1 MLIRLFFCLSFLL
14 PLFSVAQE
22 LPTDGSWFCQHGKVR
37 SFGQL
42 GSMANARLAY
52 PGDANIDILYYGLD
66 LKLTHTPNY
75 LRGAATV
82 FLKSV
87 TPSLASF
94 SLDLNSTTATSGE
107 GLRVDSVK
115 SGSQKLSYQFT
126 SNKLII
132 KPATALA
139 NGQTIR
145 VVVYYQGIPIST
157 SGSFVFGKHEKTS
170 DPAIWTLSEPY
181 GAPDWFPCKDT
192 PAEKVD
198 SSDVRITA
206 PATFVSVSNGT
217 LASITDNPD
226 QTKTYYWRNR
236 HTIAHYLISIASS
249 NYTRYD
255 TPFTSGNRVVPVTH
269 YVYPEVLSSVKANLD
284 LTPQMMKLF
293 SNQFGVYPFS
303 AEKYGHAQFG
313 AGNGGM
319 EHQTIS
325 SMEEAAFTPAVIA
338 HELAHQWFGDKIT
351 CRNWEN
357 IWLNEGFASYA
368 EALYA
373 ESTGGTVGYKD
384 YMGRFLTRAKN
395 AQGSIYVQDISSFNN
410 IFNSSRSYAKGAT
423 VLHMLRG
430 IVGDSTFI
438 NTLRAYSASKFGYQ
452 TAVTEDF
459 QGIAEQVSGKKLGY
473 FFQQWI
479 YGAGYPTYQVS
490 ITGSNQANQVSV
502 RLVQRNTTASSPSS
516 FTMPVQLTI
525 RSATG
530 DTTVTVFNDRADQ
543 TFSLPSK
550 GTATSV
556 VIDPNNWILKGTEAP
571 TVVTAIEP
579 TAITLNVYP
588 NPSSESVSVDFATPS
603 AGTLSLGLTNLLGQR
618 VRSLTEPQLS
628 AGDHSRSLN
637 LRGLSAGR
645 YILSIETTAG
655 QQSRVVLV
663 P

>member
-1 MLIRLFFCLSFLL
+1 MSVRLFISILFLL
-14 PLFSVAQE
+14 PLLGRAQE
-22 LPTDGSWFCQHGKVR
+22 LPADGSWFCQHGKVR
-37 SFGQL
+37 SFGQV
-42 GSMANARLAY
+42 GSLANARLAY

-82 FLKSV
+82 LLKSV

-94 SLDLNSTTATSGE
+94 TLDLNSTTATSGE

-115 SGSQKLSYQFT
+115 AGTQKLSYQFA
-126 SNKLII
+126 SNKLTI

-226 QTKTYYWRNR
+226 NTKTYFWRNR

-284 LTPQMMKLF
+284 LTPKMMQLF
-293 SNQFGVYPFS
+293 STQFGTYPFS

-313 AGNGGM
+313 TGNGGM

-325 SMEEAAFTPAVIA
+325 SMEEAAFTPTVIA

-373 ESTGGTVGYKD
+373 ESTGGRQGYQG
-384 YMGRFLTRAKN
+384 YMDRFLTRAKS
-395 AQGSIYVQDISSFNN
+395 AQGSIYVQDISSVGN
-410 IFNSSRSYAKGAT
+410 IFNSTRTYAKGAA

-430 IVGDSTFI
+430 VLGDSTFI
-438 NTLRAYSASKFGYQ
+438 NTLRSYSTSKYAYQ
-452 TAVTEDF
+452 TAITEDF

-525 RSATG
+525 KATAG
-530 DTTVTVFNDRADQ
+530 DTTVTVVNDRADQ
-543 TFSLPSK
+543 RFTLPSK
-550 GTATSV
+550 GTATGV
-556 VIDPNNWILKGTEAP
+556 VVDPNNWILKGTEAP
-571 TVVTAIEP
+571 AVVTAIEP
-579 TAITLNVYP
+579 AATSLTIYP
-588 NPSSESVSVDFATPS
+588 NPSSELVSIDFTTPS
-603 AGTLSLGLTNLLGQR
+603 AGALSLALTNLLGQR
-618 VRSLTEPQLS
+618 VRSLTEAQLG
-628 AGDHSRSLN
+628 AGEHSRSLN

-645 YILSIETTAG
+645 YVLSIQTTAG

>member
-1 MLIRLFFCLSFLL
+1 MLIRLLFCLFFLL
-14 PLFSVAQE
+14 PLLGVSQE
-22 LPTDGSWFCQHGKVR
+22 LPADGSWFCQHGKVR

-42 GSMANARLAY
+42 GSLANARLAY

-75 LRGAATV
+75 LRAAATV
-82 FLKSV
+82 SLKSL
-87 TPSLASF
+87 TPNLASF

-115 SGSQKLSYQFT
+115 SGNQKLSYQFAG
-126 SNKLII
+126 NKLTI

-139 NGQTIR
+139 SGQTIR
-145 VVVYYQGIPIST
+145 VVVYYQGIPISK
-157 SGSFVFGKHEKTS
+157 SGSFVFGKHENTS
-170 DPAIWTLSEPY
+170 DPVIWTLSEPY

-226 QTKTYYWRNR
+226 KTKTYYWRNR

-255 TPFTSGNRVVPVTH
+255 TPFTSGNWVVPVTH
-269 YVYPEVLSSVKANLD
+269 YVYPEDLASVKANLD
-284 LTPQMMKLF
+284 LTPKMMQLF
-293 SNQFGVYPFS
+293 SNQFGTYPFS

-325 SMEEAAFTPAVIA
+325 SMEKAAFTPSVIA

-373 ESTGGTVGYKD
+373 ESTDGRSGYRA
-384 YMGRFLTRAKN
+384 YMDWFMTRAKN
-395 AQGSIYVQDISSFNN
+395 AQGSIYVQDISSFNS
-410 IFNSSRSYAKGAT
+410 IFNSSRSYAKGAA

-438 NTLRAYSASKFGYQ
+438 NTLRTYSASKFAYQ
-452 TAVTEDF
+452 TAITEDF

-490 ITGSNQANQVSV
+490 ITGAPQTNQASV

-525 RSATG
+525 KASGG
-530 DTTVTVFNDRADQ
+530 DTTVTVFNDRTDQ
-543 TFSLPSK
+543 TFTVPSK

-556 VIDPNNWILKGTEAP
+556 TVDPNNWLLKGTEAP
-571 TVVTAIEP
+571 SVVTAIEP
-579 TAITLNVYP
+579 VATTLNVYP
-588 NPSSESVSVDFATPS
+588 NPASELLGVDFSTPS
-603 AGTLSLGLTNLLGQR
+603 TGPLSLGLINLLGQR
-618 VRSLTEPQLS
+618 VRSLTEPQLGP
-628 AGDHSRSLN
+628 GDHSRQLN

-645 YILSIETTAG
+645 YVLSIETTAG
-655 QQSRVVLV
+655 QQSRVVLI